1 MLFAEVML
9 ALAMVG
15 IVGWFLN
22 TRTAVTGS
30 LRILLNVVLMLIVV
44 GVSLWVIDTYVPM
57 ASGIRAILNIV
68 VFVATC
74 IGVLQAFGLWR
85 SFVKFW
91 ADVRENITTHHAPRL

>member
-1 MLFAEVML
+1 MLFAEVVL

-15 IVGWFLN
+15 IVAWFLN
-22 TRTAVTGS
+22 TRTAITGS
-30 LRILLNVVLMLIVV
+30 VRMLLNVVLMLILV
-44 GVSLWVIDTYVPM
+44 GVTLWIIDTYVPM

-85 SFVKFW
+85 GFVKFW
-91 ADVRENITTHHAPRL
+91 SDVREDITAHHPPRL

>member
-1 MLFAEVML
+1 MLFAEVVL

-15 IVGWFLN
+15 IVAWFLN
-22 TRTAVTGS
+22 TRTTMDPPVRS
-30 LRILLNVVLMLIVV
+30 VLNVVLMLIVV
-44 GVSLWVIDTYVPM
+44 GVTLWVIDTYVPM

-85 SFVKFW
+85 GFVKFW
-91 ADVRENITTHHAPRL
+91 SDVRENIMGHHVPRL